1 MWKRGV
7 IGLAGRIEAMGYR
20 SWETRV
26 YSSCGQDRSEGYFCL
41 VGRMEARVIG
51 LVERM
56 EARVIGLVE

>member
-1 MWKRGV
+1 
-7 IGLAGRIEAMGYR
+7 MGYR